1 MLRISGCSRTQFN
14 GDYIQEEGQFYYRR
28 PIFHCLQTKMYL
40 FYHGERGQWQIFRR
54 TGTKASC
61 CLKTKRTAHMPGEGV
76 QWAVWKNSAKGKKG
90 FALESQMVCSAIPEL
105 TQEEQ
110 LAKAEDCIKFDELY
124 YKKVEKVLGE
134 RAVYRQSKGEDWGNT
149 WIFYESA
156 ESRWKRGR
164 ELGSAAGASTSVFL
178 NASRSGNEI
187 TDVPSPQLT
196 VWMDETDGGKIDVVA
211 VDTDGVPNT
220 MGGTLRLNPSIP
232 DGWKDKD
239 FPHNE
244 TSIGKKVTSFGE
256 PRWLRALALHPNPVL
271 FADVEPA
278 DACQGRV
285 GNCWLIAAL
294 SALAEYP
301 SYFKK
306 QVFITK
312 KVSESGK
319 YRIKLYDGRLLR
331 WTIMEIDD
339 YLPCSHYGG
348 FKPELIFGKINDGKV
363 CMALLEKAF
372 AKLYGSYSA
381 LTAGFQPVAWHHLTG
396 CKEFFRYKATYTVAV
411 RWVVTSREGL
421 PVYSDKRRSEKLGA
435 LAWGT
440 HFHETQRIGSWIKF
454 KKLTGSGPETGWLSY
469 YDGQG
474 GERVA
479 KRDPEEHFRF
489 MSWRVS
495 IDPRQ
500 VMEAITGDVGKEGKG
515 ADACFKYHF
524 SRYVYPDEMWEKLKN
539 YDKENYL
546 MACTATQCKSEV
558 DCGMV
563 HGHAYS
569 ILHAVEIDNVKLVA
583 CRNPWGSDSEWN
595 GPWSDRS
602 AQWKAHPKIAKAL
615 KVDFQ
620 TEGTFWMDWEDWQYI
635 FGQCNV
641 MNYQMPSTRGDFY
654 KHLVAKT
661 DELPA
666 DEEKPAQPDSPIHH
680 DLIHDNEDPQSDP
693 ERPRVKHI
701 SIGTSCDELAS
712 YEDEDAESGGE
723 LLGCTGLGTWNAPVI
738 MQEGTLTDPGEG
750 KASARFVN
758 VPKCLHGKTLF
769 ALKNSTAEPGTWM
782 MEYYPPTK
790 LYVWLQKGKTGM
802 LPLDEFLPK
811 RGWDHE
817 PTDGFQT
824 SDGHELLLFS
834 KWLEEDEKY
843 YALHTSWPIVGG
855 VIGTFPLPKPPPV
868 TPGDGDNC
876 FDPVT
881 KCTGLD
887 VEWNGPEKMAE
898 GTQTN
903 PGEKDHS
910 FQNVPAVLIGGSYIG
925 SKCWPKAGTWTIYYQ
940 APCKLYVWARQGEY
954 NGGVDELLQAA
965 GGWAREKAEKFQ
977 RSDGSA
983 LSLWSKHF
991 LDGETYSLDLKSC
1004 MVGGVIGT
1012 PITCTGKVTKCSGL
1026 EIEWNAPQ
1034 TMTEGTLTNPGDR
1047 DYVFENVP
1055 ACLAGGVYI
1064 GSRVWP
1070 QAGVWTI
1077 EYEAPTMLYVWIQN
1091 GKYDAGVSEFL
1102 TADGW
1107 VHQEAGNFLRRQS
1120 EGINHL
1126 ALFARHFAA
1135 GTSYSITTNS
1145 LMVGGVVS
1153 QCSEG

>member
-1 MLRISGCSRTQFN
+1 MDTVSEAFNRFDKDGSGSISRDELAEVLLELKPAEGFEGFHDEDIDQLLAAADSSGDGELQCEEFVKWVFAEDKEISQGLHGKYMLRISGCSRTQFN
-14 GDYIQEEGQFYYRR
+14 
-28 PIFHCLQTKMYL
+28 
-40 FYHGERGQWQIFRR
+40 
-54 TGTKASC
+54 
-61 CLKTKRTAHMPGEGV
+61 GEGV

-178 NASRSGNEI
+178 NASRSGNESPEECDDMDEIIEHQICLASFAGFCRI

-348 FKPELIFGKINDGKV
+348 FKPELIFGKINDGK
-363 CMALLEKAF
+363 
-372 AKLYGSYSA
+372 
-381 LTAGFQPVAWHHLTG
+381 
-396 CKEFFRYKATYTVAV
+396 
-411 RWVVTSREGL
+411 
-421 PVYSDKRRSEKLGA
+421 DKRRSEKLGA

-546 MACTATQCKSEV
+546 MACTATQCKSES
-558 DCGMV
+558 
-563 HGHAYS
+563 HA
-569 ILHAVEIDNVKLVA
+569 AV
-583 CRNPWGSDSEWN
+583 R
-595 GPWSDRS
+595 
-602 AQWKAHPKIAKAL
+602 
-615 KVDFQ
+615 
-620 TEGTFWMDWEDWQYI
+620 
-635 FGQCNV
+635 
-641 MNYQMPSTRGDFY
+641 
-654 KHLVAKT
+654 
-661 DELPA
+661 
-666 DEEKPAQPDSPIHH
+666 
-680 DLIHDNEDPQSDP
+680 PQ
-693 ERPRVKHI
+693 
-701 SIGTSCDELAS
+701 
-712 YEDEDAESGGE
+712 EDEDAESGGE

-824 SDGHELLLFS
+824 TASQELLLFS

-855 VIGTFPLPKPPPV
+855 VIGTFPLPKPPP
-868 TPGDGDNC
+868 
-876 FDPVT
+876 
-881 KCTGLD
+881 
-887 VEWNGPEKMAE
+887 
-898 GTQTN
+898 
-903 PGEKDHS
+903 
-910 FQNVPAVLIGGSYIG
+910 
-925 SKCWPKAGTWTIYYQ
+925 
-940 APCKLYVWARQGEY
+940 
-954 NGGVDELLQAA
+954 
-965 GGWAREKAEKFQ
+965 
-977 RSDGSA
+977 
-983 LSLWSKHF
+983 
-991 LDGETYSLDLKSC
+991 
-1004 MVGGVIGT
+1004 
-1012 PITCTGKVTKCSGL
+1012 
-1026 EIEWNAPQ
+1026 
-1034 TMTEGTLTNPGDR
+1034 
-1047 DYVFENVP
+1047 
-1055 ACLAGGVYI
+1055 
-1064 GSRVWP
+1064 
-1070 QAGVWTI
+1070 AGVWTI

-1102 TADGW
+1102 TADG
-1107 VHQEAGNFLRRQS
+1107 QS
-1120 EGINHL
+1120 L
-1126 ALFARHFAA
+1126 WL
-1135 GTSYSITTNS
+1135 S
-1145 LMVGGVVS
+1145 VGPT
-1153 QCSEG
+1153 